1 MTAPK
6 PRGQF
11 LTEPIY
17 EAVVQALRDGDNT
30 KLDLLVK
37 ILHPADAADL
47 IERLPPEQRLQVYSF
62 VTEDNRGDVIS
73 NLQTEV
79 QESLLRD
86 MPSEQVAEIIADLAS
101 DDITDIVHNLG
112 DAQAANTLRDL
123 DDFNESSPELLRY
136 EDDTAGGIMRVEY
149 LAASDTWTVQDFID
163 NIRSNHDDLPE
174 DISKGFVT
182 DSEGYLV
189 GTVTLAHM
197 LRFPGHKRLVD
208 IMRTKPITVTPDMHQ
223 SEVSHL
229 FEKYDLNSC
238 AVVDFKGR
246 MLGCI
251 TVDDILDVVIEESQ
265 GEMLRSSGV
274 REEEDLFAPVTV
286 VTRNRLPW
294 LLINLATAI
303 LASIVISMFD
313 DSIEQLVALAVL
325 MPIVASMGGNAAGQV
340 IAVTI
345 RALAM
350 KQITTR
356 NANQAIFK
364 EIAVGTLNGA
374 VLGVLLL
381 AGTVAFYDN
390 WGLGVVIFVAC
401 LVNHIAAGVSGYLVP
416 VIMERR
422 GIDPALSSSIW
433 VTTVTDV
440 VGFISFLGL
449 ASVFLL

>member
-1 MTAPK
+1 MNSPK
-6 PRGQF
+6 ARGQF

-17 EAVVQALRDGDNT
+17 DAVVQALHDDDNT

-37 ILHPADAADL
+37 ILHPADVADL
-47 IERLPPEQRLQVYSF
+47 MERLAPHQRLMVYNL
-62 VTEDNRGDVIS
+62 VAKDNRGDVVS
-73 NLQTEV
+73 NLKTEV
-79 QESLLRD
+79 QESLLKA

-112 DAQAANTLRDL
+112 DAHAAETLRDL

-149 LAASDTWTVQDFID
+149 LAVKDHWTVQDFID
-163 NIRSNHDDLPE
+163 HIRQNPADLPE
-174 DISKGFVT
+174 DISKGFIT
-182 DSEGYLV
+182 DNEGYLV

-197 LRFPGHKRLVD
+197 LRFPGHRRLVD
-208 IMRTKPITVTPDMHQ
+208 IMRTKPIVVTPEMHQ
-223 SEVSHL
+223 SEVSHM

-246 MLGCI
+246 MIGCI

-265 GEMLRSSGV
+265 GDMLRSSGV
-274 REEEDLFAPVTV
+274 REGEDLFAPVST

-294 LLINLATAI
+294 LVINLATAI
-303 LASIVISMFD
+303 IASAVISMFGG
-313 DSIEQLVALAVL
+313 SIEKLVALAVL

-350 KQITTR
+350 RQITTK
-356 NANQAIFK
+356 NAQRVIGK

-374 VLGVLLL
+374 ILGVILM
-381 AGTVAFYDN
+381 AGTVAFYGS
-390 WGLGVVIFVAC
+390 WGLGWVIFAAC
-401 LVNHIAAGVSGYLVP
+401 LINHIAAGVAGYLVP
-416 VIMERR
+416 VMMERQ
-422 GIDPALSSSIW
+422 GVDPALSSSIW

-449 ASVFLL
+449 ATAFLI

>member
-1 MTAPK
+1 MVAPK

-17 EAVVQALRDGDNT
+17 DAVVQALKDDDHT

-47 IERLPPEQRLQVYSF
+47 LERLSPAQRLQTYAF
-62 VTEDNRGDVIS
+62 IAEDKRGDVIS
-73 NLQTEV
+73 NLQPEV
-79 QESLLRD
+79 QQSLLRD
-86 MPSEQVAEIIADLAS
+86 MPSDQVAEIIAHLAS

-112 DAQAANTLRDL
+112 DEQAAQTLRDL
-123 DDFNESSPELLRY
+123 DEYTESSPDLLRY

-149 LAASDTWTVQDFID
+149 LAAQDDWTVQDFID
-163 NIRSNHDDLPE
+163 HIRQNPEDLPE
-174 DISKGFVT
+174 DISKGFVMGT
-182 DSEGYLV
+182 EGYLV

-197 LRFPGHKRLVD
+197 LRFPNHKRLVD

-223 SEVSHL
+223 SEVAKI
-229 FEKYDLNSC
+229 FEKYDLNTC
-238 AVVDFKGR
+238 AVVDFRGR

-251 TVDDILDVVIEESQ
+251 TVDDILDVVIEESHS
-265 GEMLRSSGV
+265 EMLRSSGV
-274 REEEDLFAPVTV
+274 QEEEDLFAPVKV

-294 LLINLATAI
+294 LIINLATAV
-303 LASIVISMFD
+303 LASIVIGFFGA
-313 DSIEQLVALAVL
+313 SIEQLVALAVL

-350 KQITTR
+350 KQITQK
-356 NANQAIFK
+356 NAQQVIWK
-364 EIAVGTLNGA
+364 EIAVGSLNGA
-374 VLGVLLL
+374 ILGIML
-381 AGTVAFYDN
+381 AVGTVAIYDS
-390 WGLGVVIFVAC
+390 WGLAFVIFAAC
-401 LVNHIAAGVSGYLVP
+401 LINHVAAGVSGYLVP
-416 VIMERR
+416 VIMDRR

-449 ASVFLL
+449 ATIFLL